1 MDALENIIQIIAKD
15 TNEKIIKLREEND
28 IKCKNIISEAEKC
41 AKKEAEKNEK
51 RIAQKKEQ
59 IISQTKTANS
69 IFENKTILRKK
80 HELINK
86 VLDMSAN
93 YLSSMDGSE
102 YFGFF
107 SKLII
112 KNAPGEKFE
121 LLVGNKDFKRLPG
134 NFLRELNLKNAS
146 EINCRCSDIFDYGF
160 KIISSKSVIDLSL
173 ESVFV
178 DNQDF
183 LKSVAL
189 KALDLGEM

>member
-1 MDALENIIQIIAKD
+1 MDALENIIQIIEKD
-15 TNEKIIKLREEND
+15 TNEKIIKLKEEND

-41 AKKEAEKNEK
+41 AKKEIEKNEK

-93 YLSSMDGSE
+93 YLSGMDESE

-112 KNAPGEKFE
+112 KNAPSEKFE
-121 LLVGNKDFKRLPG
+121 LVVGTKDFKRLPR
-134 NFLRELNLKNAS
+134 NFLGELNLKNAS

-160 KIISSKSVIDLSL
+160 KIVSSKSVIDLSL
-173 ESVFV
+173 ESVFA

-189 KALDLGEM
+189 NALDLGEM

>member
-1 MDALENIIQIIAKD
+1 MTLSV
-15 TNEKIIKLREEND
+15 KILYPRR
-28 IKCKNIISEAEKC
+28 KNAQ
-41 AKKEAEKNEK
+41 KKEAEKNEK